1 MNKESGI
8 WLGDYSECISV
19 DEPGF
24 EPKYCLLST
33 ATFHY
38 GICLPKVCTKNDIK
52 SVIDLGCFLS
62 NFLIIT

>member
-1 MNKESGI
+1 
-8 WLGDYSECISV
+8 LAFGDYSECISV

-38 GICLPKVCTKNDIK
+38 GVCLPKVCTKNDIK
-52 SVIDLGCFLS
+52 SVIDLGCFG
-62 NFLIIT
+62 